1 VDASVTGAVV
11 VTGIGTIGCYG
22 AGCESLRR
30 ALAQSAP
37 VLTAVDSSAGLHE
50 KGGSRHAALARGLD
64 LSPWVTPAA
73 ARRMSGPSK
82 LAVAAARMAIAEAG
96 LAGDEVWDD
105 TGVTLATAFGPA
117 DFTERMLRAIFDGG
131 PQSATP
137 FHFMESVANAPAGHV
152 AIECQARGPNVT
164 VTQREA
170 GPLIAL
176 GRAAADVAAGRAR
189 RALAGSVEEITP
201 LLHAMLDRF
210 GALAHAEGARSEAAR
225 PFDRRRNG
233 LVAGEGATVLLLE
246 TEGDAQ
252 ARGARVLARVRGGGS
267 AFDPSASRVGWGN
280 GAETLADG
288 LARLLARL
296 GLTVAQIDV
305 VVSGASG
312 SRAGDRLEARVLR
325 TLYPDGQLPV
335 VLAPKSV
342 TGEYGG
348 GVLATA
354 ALLVGGGELGPTA
367 GFSEA
372 DPELGVVPH
381 LGGRITGGRVLA
393 SSLAAGGAGAWV
405 VLERP

>member
-1 VDASVTGAVV
+1 VTEAVV
-11 VTGIGTIGCYG
+11 VTGIGTLGCYG

-30 ALAQSAP
+30 ALAGPPPALTTVEAP
-37 VLTAVDSSAGLHE
+37 VGVAASVA
-50 KGGSRHAALARGLD
+50 SRQAALARGLD
-64 LSPWVTPAA
+64 LSPWIKPAA

-96 LAGDEVWDD
+96 LGPDEVWDD

-117 DFTERMLRAIFDGG
+117 DFTERMLRAIIDGG
-131 PQSATP
+131 PQGATP
-137 FHFMESVANAPAGHV
+137 FHFMESVANAPAAQI

-176 GRAAADVAAGRAR
+176 GRAAADLAAGRVR
-189 RALAGSVEEITP
+189 RALCGAVEEITP

-210 GALAHAEGARSEAAR
+210 GALAHAEDGLPEAAR

-233 LVAGEGATVLLLE
+233 LVAGEGASVLVLE
-246 TEGDAQ
+246 RESDARS
-252 ARGARVLARVRGGGS
+252 RGAAVLARVRGGGS
-267 AFDPSASRVGWGN
+267 AFDASASRVGWGS
-280 GAETLADG
+280 GVETLAAA
-288 LARLLARL
+288 LERLLARL
-296 GLTVAQIDV
+296 GTSAGEIDV

-312 SRAGDRLEARVLR
+312 APAGDRLEALVLR
-325 TLYPDGQLPV
+325 TLFAGRPLPPV
-335 VLAPKSV
+335 VAPKAV

-354 ALLVGGGELGPTA
+354 ALVAGGAELGATA

-381 LGGRITGGRVLA
+381 RGGRIGGGRVLA
-393 SSLAAGGAGAWV
+393 SSLAAGGAAAWV